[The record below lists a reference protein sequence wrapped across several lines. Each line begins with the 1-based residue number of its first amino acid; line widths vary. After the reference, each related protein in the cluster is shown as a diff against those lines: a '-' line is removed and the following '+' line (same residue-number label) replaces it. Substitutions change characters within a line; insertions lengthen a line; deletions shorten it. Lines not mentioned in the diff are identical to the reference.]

1 MTEAEAATAL
11 ALFKRMVW
19 QPDETRRF
27 RRRLFAEEASMQPDE
42 IKLLREYLLAQQNLT
57 ELYILGKKHTYTHP
71 WRVLDVWYQTAPGS
85 KWAGTESAKVR
96 LYLSLRQRLGANDKD
111 GPWITENGCKYLV
124 QHEFY
129 WDVETLPELPTSSSG
144 VNYTMQGV
152 TRDRDTGLL
161 SCVIERRE
169 TARQTIEE
177 YTQEE
182 TAFEKTEEALH
193 LNVKSSE
200 ADAVGEQAGA
210 ANGVIV
216 TREITKND
224 DCTQN
229 IRNRKRTEKLVTE
242 AIKERQGDLRGVIE
256 TTVER
261 AAGAALPGGDLV
273 PGESRRSEKTPGDKY
288 NNTSRTV
295 TPKNAQ
301 ISSGQAAS
309 PGETRTT
316 SLRALASEPAAQAL
330 APEKNKEK
338 RRTVRRND
346 LKGWDVEEETIE
358 HKSATTGELTSGSQ
372 GEVRKTKVSINSD
385 LPSGGGGAGAKNHE
399 KRISATPNNHGS
411 FTVTEEDVEHK
422 PATTGELTSGSP
434 GEVRKTKV
442 SINSDLPS
450 GGGGAGA
457 KNHEKRISATPNN
470 HGSFTVTEEDVEHK
484 SATTGELTSGS
495 ADRNVRTKTSINS
508 DLPQNA
514 GAPGANVEREVS
526 ASPNNH
532 GSYTVTER
540 TVTHNRRTVRATSET
555 PTMKTVVD
563 TTINDTE
570 QPSGHEAAAS
580 PNEHGSQTTRVVT
593 HTPKPMSSGWITW
606 NSTEKLVRAT
616 YKYEHGLLIFINQDE
631 VPPVKSGKNCQVNAR
646 INQYGKYDGSITY
659 RQLKSWEV
667 NSGGSGGGGSMS
679 GQITATLYDPKTNT
693 WKTKKINVRTYWGTG
708 NEGSEASDRV
718 TQKMISGLHLPPRT
732 YAISITD

>member
-85 KWAGTESAKVR
+85 KWAGTESVKVR

-124 QHEFY
+124 THEFY
-129 WDVETLPELPTSSSG
+129 WDVETLPELPASSSG

-210 ANGVIV
+210 GSGVIV
-216 TREITKND
+216 TREIAKND

-229 IRNRKRTEKLVTE
+229 IRNRKRTEKQVTD

-261 AAGAALPGGDLV
+261 AAGAALPGGDLA
-273 PGESRRSEKTPGDKY
+273 PGESRRSEKTPGGKY

-358 HKSATTGELTSGSQ
+358 HKSATTGELTSGSVGQ
-372 GEVRKTKVSINSD
+372 VRKTKHSINAD
-385 LPSGGGGAGAKNHE
+385 LPQQTSAGEKNHE
-399 KRISATPNNHGS
+399 KHISATPNGHGS
-411 FTVTEEDVEHK
+411 FTVTEED
-422 PATTGELTSGSP
+422 
-434 GEVRKTKV
+434 
-442 SINSDLPS
+442 I
-450 GGGGAGA
+450 
-457 KNHEKRISATPNN
+457 
-470 HGSFTVTEEDVEHK
+470 EHK

-495 ADRNVRTKTSINS
+495 ADRITKTKVAINA
-508 DLPQNA
+508 DLPPHQT
-514 GAPGANVEREVS
+514 PGVNTEVEVS
-526 ASPNNH
+526 ATPNGH
-532 GSYTVTER
+532 GSFSVSERVTTHKQR
-540 TVTHNRRTVRATSET
+540 TVVATSEM
-555 PTMKTVVD
+555 PTLKQVTR

-570 QPSGHEAAAS
+570 SPSGQEAGAT
-580 PNEHGSQTTRVVT
+580 PNDHGSQTTRT
-593 HTPKPMSSGWITW
+593 TEYTPKPLISGWMTW
-606 NSTEKLVRAT
+606 DSQEKLVRAT
-616 YKYEHGLLIFINQDE
+616 YTYEHGLLLFINQDA
-631 VPPVKSGKNCQVNAR
+631 VPPVKSGKNCQVNAHY
-646 INQYGKYDGSITY
+646 NQFGKFDGNITY
-659 RQLKSWEV
+659 KQLKSWTEKV
-667 NSGGSGGGGSMS
+667 AMGLKEAGSVGGT
-679 GQITATLYDPKTNT
+679 IRATIYDPKANK
-693 WKTKKINVRTYWGTG
+693 WKDYDITVRTYWGSG
-708 NEGSEASDRV
+708 NEGSEASTRAN
-718 TQKMISGLHLPPRT
+718 QKMISGLHLPPRT
-732 YAISITD
+732 YATNIAEVSANNAS